1 MAVTAHFFHLAYL
14 FGTMCLAIPGRIK
27 AITPPLTGQMRMG
40 KVEMGG
46 IVKEVNLQLVPDA
59 KENDYVLVHVGV
71 AISIVDEDEANRSL
85 DFLKQM
91 NELDDLYNSMSGYE
105 LTEDDKNRHS
115 DAIISKMMS

>member
-1 MAVTAHFFHLAYL
+1 
-14 FGTMCLAIPGRIK
+14 
-27 AITPPLTGQMRMG
+27 MG

-91 NELDDLYNSMSGYE
+91 NELDDLYNSMSGHE
-105 LTEDDKNRHS
+105 LTEEDKNRQS